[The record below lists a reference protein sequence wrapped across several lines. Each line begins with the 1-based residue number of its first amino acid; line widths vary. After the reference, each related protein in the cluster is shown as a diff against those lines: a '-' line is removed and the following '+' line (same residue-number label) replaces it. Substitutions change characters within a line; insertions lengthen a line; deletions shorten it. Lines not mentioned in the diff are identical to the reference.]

1 MQSTNLRCLPFL
13 AVALIC
19 LDQSIGSAAQ
29 QAVNPAPDPRD
40 GQQPPAATQPP
51 LNPTQE
57 VAGQEPA
64 GNAIAVGPAKL
75 RLGGYVGLT
84 GLHRSTNSGG
94 GTGTRFAS
102 IPYGDELQGNVSE
115 TRLTAESSRLS
126 IRVDA
131 DFSDDRARFRS
142 LAGYF
147 EMDFSGAAPGN
158 VEVTSTSAGF
168 RLRNAF
174 AEVRYGESFYLSA
187 GQAFTLM
194 TAQKNQ
200 ISMWPSDIELSQA
213 IDTNY
218 LAGMVWGRLPQFR
231 LTWRPSKTFSW
242 AASIENPEQQI
253 GGGLVTLPAC
263 CASDIEA
270 QFNVGSNQTSV
281 PDVAPDFV
289 SRVAFNPNGSVH
301 IGVGGVLRIFR
312 NSVAPYTDSFKQ
324 IGGGVNIDTAVRVT
338 GTTRLLA
345 QSAFGPGLGRYI
357 GALAPDVVFHK
368 DGSISPVFTT
378 SWVGG
383 VEQRVASRASLGGYY
398 SGLISDSSYSQDVDG
413 GYIGFGFPGSPNSNN
428 RKIQELTGTFST
440 LTVTTENRGSAQIG
454 IQVSWLK
461 REPWSRGNGPP
472 DASAFMFFAQVR
484 YNLP

>member
-1 MQSTNLRCLPFL
+1 MQSRDVHRLSFL
-13 AVALIC
+13 ALAFIC
-19 LDQSIGSAAQ
+19 FGELVGSAAQ
-29 QAVNPAPDPRD
+29 QTVNPVSDPREAD
-40 GQQPPAATQPP
+40 QPVPPAQPP

-57 VAGQEPA
+57 VAGQEPE

-84 GLHRSTNSGG
+84 GLYRSTNSGG
-94 GTGTRFAS
+94 GTGTRFAF

-147 EMDFSGAAPGN
+147 EMDFSGTAPGN
-158 VEVTSTSAGF
+158 VEVSSSSVGL

-218 LAGMVWGRLPQFR
+218 LAGMVWARLPQLR
-231 LTWRPSKTFSW
+231 LTWRPSKVFSW
-242 AASIENPEQQI
+242 AASIENPEQQL
-253 GGGLVTLPAC
+253 GSDLVTLPTC

-270 QFNVGSNQTSV
+270 QFNIGSNQTSV

-289 SRVAFNPNGSVH
+289 SRVSFNPSASLH
-301 IGVGGVLRIFR
+301 IGVGGVLRVFR

-324 IGGGVNIDTAVRVT
+324 TGGGVNIDAAVRVT
-338 GTTRLLA
+338 GTTRILA

-383 VEQRVASRASLGGYY
+383 IEQRVTSRASLAGYY
-398 SGLISDSSYSQDVDG
+398 SGLTSDSNYSQDVDG
-413 GYIGFGFPGSPNSNN
+413 DYIGFGFPGSPNSNN

-440 LTVTTENRGSAQIG
+440 LTVTTENRGSTQIG

-461 REPWSRGNGPP
+461 REPWSRGSGPAA
-472 DASAFMFFAQVR
+472 ASEFVFFAQVR

>member
-1 MQSTNLRCLPFL
+1 MRSRNLHRLLFL
-13 AVALIC
+13 ALAFIG
-19 LDQSIGSAAQ
+19 LDQRVECAAQ
-29 QAVNPAPDPRD
+29 QAASPASESHDA
-40 GQQPPAATQPP
+40 QQPAQPAP

-57 VAGQEPA
+57 VAGQEPQ

-84 GLHRSTNSGG
+84 GLYRSTNSGG

-126 IRVDA
+126 IRIDA
-131 DFSDDRARFRS
+131 DFSEDRARFRS

-147 EMDFSGAAPGN
+147 EMDFSGTAPGN
-158 VEVTSTSAGF
+158 VEVTSTSVGF

-194 TAQKNQ
+194 TAQKNL

-218 LAGMVWGRLPQFR
+218 LAGMVWGRFPQFR
-231 LTWRPSKTFSW
+231 LTWRPSRAFSW
-242 AASIENPEQQI
+242 AASIENPEQQV
-253 GGGLVTLPAC
+253 GSDLVTFPTC
-263 CASDIEA
+263 CTSDIEA
-270 QFNVGSNQTSV
+270 QFNIGSNQTSV
-281 PDVAPDFV
+281 PNAAPDFV
-289 SRVAFNPNGSVH
+289 SRIALNPNAWIH
-301 IGVGGVLRIFR
+301 IGVGGVLRVFR

-324 IGGGVNIDTAVRVT
+324 AGGGVNIDAAFRVT

-357 GALAPDVVFHK
+357 GGLAPDVVFHK
-368 DGSISPVFTT
+368 DGSISPVFTR
-378 SWVGG
+378 SWVAGI
-383 VEQRVASRASLGGYY
+383 EQRLTSRASLGGYY
-398 SGLISDSSYSQDVDG
+398 SGLISDSNYSQDVDG
-413 GYIGFGFPGSPNSNN
+413 GYIGFGFPGSSNSNN

-440 LTVTTENRGSAQIG
+440 LTVTTESRGSAQIG
-454 IQVSWLK
+454 IQASWLK
-461 REPWSRGNGPP
+461 REPWSRGSGPP
-472 DASAFMFFAQVR
+472 AASEFAFFAQVR

>member
-1 MQSTNLRCLPFL
+1 
-13 AVALIC
+13 V
-19 LDQSIGSAAQ
+19 GSAAQ
-29 QAVNPAPDPRD
+29 QAVNPATDHRD
-40 GQQPPAATQPP
+40 AEQPAPGQAP

-57 VAGQEPA
+57 VAGQEPQ

-84 GLHRSTNSGG
+84 GLYRSTNSGG
-94 GTGTRFAS
+94 GTGTRFGS
-102 IPYGDELQGNVSE
+102 IPYSDELQGNVSE

-126 IRVDA
+126 IRIDA
-131 DFSDDRARFRS
+131 DFSDERARFRS

-147 EMDFSGAAPGN
+147 EMDFSGTVPGN
-158 VEVTSTSAGF
+158 VEVSSTSAGF

-187 GQAFTLM
+187 GQGFTLM

-200 ISMWPSDIELSQA
+200 ISIWPSDIELSQA

-218 LAGMVWGRLPQFR
+218 LAGMVWGRFPQFR

-253 GGGLVTLPAC
+253 GGGIVTLPTC
-263 CASDIEA
+263 CASDIET
-270 QFNVGSNQTSV
+270 QFNIGSNQITV
-281 PDVAPDFV
+281 PNVAPDFA
-289 SRVAFNPNGSVH
+289 SRIAFNPNASIHV
-301 IGVGGVLRIFR
+301 GVGGVLRVFR

-324 IGGGVNIDTAVRVT
+324 AGGGVNIDAAFRVT

-357 GALAPDVVFHK
+357 GGLAPDVVFHN
-368 DGSISPVFTT
+368 DGSISPVFTS

-383 VEQRVASRASLGGYY
+383 IEQKVTSRASLGGYY
-398 SGLISDSSYSQDVDG
+398 SGLISDSNYSQDVDG

-454 IQVSWLK
+454 VQVSWLK
-461 REPWSRGNGPP
+461 REPWSRGSGPAA
-472 DASAFMFFAQVR
+472 ASEFAFFAQVR